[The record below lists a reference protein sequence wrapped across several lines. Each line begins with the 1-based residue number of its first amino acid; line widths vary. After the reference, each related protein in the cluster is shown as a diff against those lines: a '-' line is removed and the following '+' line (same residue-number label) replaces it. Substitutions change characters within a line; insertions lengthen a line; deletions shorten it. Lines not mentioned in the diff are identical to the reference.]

1 MKKKKILSG
10 RRLKK
15 AISFKQPSR
24 VKKKKTR
31 GNKNGGRVFTYF
43 LANYYDPF
51 RNSTGK
57 PRDPTPLCPPN
68 LVSVPKK
75 RVSLRTAQT

>member
-1 MKKKKILSG
+1 MEEE
-10 RRLKK
+10 
-15 AISFKQPSR
+15 
-24 VKKKKTR
+24 
-31 GNKNGGRVFTYF
+31 FTYF

-75 RVSLRTAQT
+75 RVS